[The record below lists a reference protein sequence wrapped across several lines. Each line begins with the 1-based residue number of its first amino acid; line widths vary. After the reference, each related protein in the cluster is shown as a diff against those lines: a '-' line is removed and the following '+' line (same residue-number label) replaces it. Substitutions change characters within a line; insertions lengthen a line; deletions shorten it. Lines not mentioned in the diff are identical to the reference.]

1 MEQLNE
7 SFETVKRSIGPADTA
22 YVYIQTPYGFGQ
34 ELNVGTANVTV
45 AGQCAEFSRKWA
57 EQKEKEKQEEAKA
70 ASLSTAAAASS
81 TAAVSVAGSAAVAAA
96 AKKPEA
102 KSKKDDSHLYMV
114 MDEEPA
120 TASDTIGLAA
130 LTIGSAPLKTTEV
143 VVVVPAISAAG
154 AAAAVAA
161 PVADSVANT
170 TTTTAAVA
178 KAASAVPSK
187 EVPVAKTV
195 EATGAAKAKPEATS
209 TPKLLEDYDFLDE
222 YTGHLPPKPLAQPQT
237 QTQPK
242 AVEMTAA
249 GAAAGK
255 QPAAASDLNTTT
267 KSASPKAAGVAPAA
281 IDNKDKKA
289 EDAAL
294 TWNHNTGRLRFHPD
308 VIRDLFKQPL
318 DCIIAMLDK
327 LLITH
332 DVESVDIIGG
342 FSASPMVRHRLT
354 AFLATCNRVPTIP
367 PHPEIAVLTG
377 AVMFGLKPQSL
388 RTRVMQRTYGMRVS
402 DDYNPNKHSAR
413 RNAAELTVVKGKE
426 IYQMNNLWSN
436 LCQVGDSIHSDEYRR
451 VQLYPTHDKQ
461 KQLVVDIYQSSKRGN
476 MYVDEDATSIRK
488 LGQLVVDIP
497 HDGVPLLSKLFVVN
511 IWFGSEIVVKVFG
524 GREKSEIRILYED
537 E

>member
-1 MEQLNE
+1 
-7 SFETVKRSIGPADTA
+7 VVVVPA
-22 YVYIQTPYGFGQ
+22 
-34 ELNVGTANVTV
+34 
-45 AGQCAEFSRKWA
+45 S
-57 EQKEKEKQEEAKA
+57 
-70 ASLSTAAAASS
+70 
-81 TAAVSVAGSAAVAAA
+81 AVSGAGAVAAA
-96 AKKPEA
+96 A
-102 KSKKDDSHLYMV
+102 
-114 MDEEPA
+114 
-120 TASDTIGLAA
+120 
-130 LTIGSAPLKTTEV
+130 
-143 VVVVPAISAAG
+143 
-154 AAAAVAA
+154 AAVPA
-161 PVADSVANT
+161 PVADSAANT
-170 TTTTAAVA
+170 TTTTAPVTA
-178 KAASAVPSK
+178 KAANAA
-187 EVPVAKTV
+187 EETAAKTV
-195 EATGAAKAKPEATS
+195 GTKAKPEA

-222 YTGHLPPKPLAQPQT
+222 YTGHLPPKPSAPPQT
-237 QTQPK
+237 QTQTQSK

-255 QPAAASDLNTTT
+255 QPAVGSVLNTTAN
-267 KSASPKAAGVAPAA
+267 SASPKAAGVAPAA
-281 IDNKDKKA
+281 SDNKNNDKKA

-294 TWNHNTGRLRFHPD
+294 TWNHNTGRLRFHPE

-327 LLITH
+327 LLIAH

-413 RNAAELTVVKGKE
+413 RNAAELTIVKGKE

-497 HDGVPLLSKLFVVN
+497 QDGIPLLSKLFVVN